1 VLDTLVHLRRET
13 DVWFEITN
21 LLIPGANDTDAEIG
35 AMCAWIA
42 RELGTD
48 VPLHFSAFHP
58 DYRMMDRP
66 RTPHATLARARR
78 IARDAGLRHVYVGN
92 VEDMGRQSTWCHGCG
107 DMLIE
112 RDRYQLGAWRLDAEG
127 RCHAC
132 GTACPGR
139 FERDPGGWGRKR
151 LPVRLTP

>member
-1 VLDTLVHLRRET
+1 VCALASRTVAVTAGYIHDAPRREFYRHIDAANVDLKAFSEDFYWRVTKGHLQPVLDTLVHLRRET

-78 IARDAGLRHVYVGN
+78 IARGPLV
-92 VEDMGRQSTWCHGCG
+92 
-107 DMLIE
+107 
-112 RDRYQLGAWRLDAEG
+112 
-127 RCHAC
+127 
-132 GTACPGR
+132 
-139 FERDPGGWGRKR
+139 
-151 LPVRLTP
+151 